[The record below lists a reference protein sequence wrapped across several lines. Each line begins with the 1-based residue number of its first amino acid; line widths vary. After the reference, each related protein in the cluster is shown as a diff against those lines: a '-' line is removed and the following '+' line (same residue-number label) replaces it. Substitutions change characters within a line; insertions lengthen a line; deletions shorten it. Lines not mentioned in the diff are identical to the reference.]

1 MRRARNTIESLE
13 IETVG
18 EIDLRGFLGID
29 PAVPPGYD
37 NLRYIVR
44 IKGSGTREEF
54 VEVHEAV
61 MATWPTSTTCPG
73 PWPQTD
79 PYRRVIGVSMQ

>member
-1 MRRARNTIESLE
+1 LE

-18 EIDLRGFLGID
+18 EIDLRRFLGVD
-29 PAVPPGYD
+29 PGVPPGYD

-54 VEVHEAV
+54 VEVHKAV
-61 MATWPTSTTCPG
+61 MATSPNFYNVSRPVDLKPTLI
-73 PWPQTD
+73 
-79 PYRRVIGVSMQ
+79 VE